1 MSWTEDHDK
10 AASGKRVVKFY
21 DDEGTSSVRK
31 VKVYVHLNLP
41 ISMYML
47 GRIWRVSIL
56 LHIALSSGSEVW

>member
-31 VKVYVHLNLP
+31 VKSVCAPEPSNIHDALYNYV
-41 ISMYML
+41 
-47 GRIWRVSIL
+47 R
-56 LHIALSSGSEVW
+56 